1 MDCGYASSSLESVK
15 KHSRYA
21 NTKCPK
27 ARGSRKIYATA
38 DNNIK
43 SLKGVSIAWT
53 CTGSAGLNEKV
64 IRKVG
69 VGESVDD
76 CVFQKSCLNRCSKC
90 CKRVNEMKKT
100 VSKLKRKHE
109 RVIEDLT
116 TKHKRKHERAIEDL
130 TTKHKRELEKLLE
143 KIDILEETYV
153 LKKKKRK
160 SEHVSTRVFV
170 GADMV
175 EEFG

>member
-116 TKHKRKHERAIEDL
+116 TKHR
-130 TTKHKRELEKLLE
+130 RELEQLLE

-153 LKKKKRK
+153 LKKKKK
-160 SEHVSTRVFV
+160 ESEHISTRVFV
-170 GADMV
+170 GTDMV